1 MRYHSTDA
9 SVSEVKELTPEWYCN
24 PTFLKNCNN
33 FEFGSNKEG
42 QVISDAQLPPWA
54 NGSAEKF
61 IEIMCYCVILLE
73 KYLMNEKVCETAL
86 HFVILLGKCLMNK
99 KAC

>member
-42 QVISDAQLPPWA
+42 QVISDVQLPP
-54 NGSAEKF
+54 
-61 IEIMCYCVILLE
+61 
-73 KYLMNEKVCETAL
+73 
-86 HFVILLGKCLMNK
+86 
-99 KAC
+99 